1 MLYACVITASDGHLW
16 NIKDKKMEKARETH
30 EVILSVINMP
40 NLMKIMIDIFI
51 YKIGG
56 NKEKQRIYEY
66 DI

>member
-1 MLYACVITASDGHLW
+1 MLYASSQLLMAICD
-16 NIKDKKMEKARETH
+16 IKDKKKARETH
-30 EVILSVINMP
+30 EVILSVINVP